1 MRDSNPNK
9 LLLSELFA
17 YVAKPTK
24 HAKTTFLTAIVLI
37 CVDSGASST
46 CTMNRND
53 FLPETLL
60 SHQWTCHQWCVSLSS
75 SLEVFGVRTV
85 RWVIHN
91 DDLEPID
98 VEIERSLLLIRDIPM
113 CLLCPQDLAQQTGH
127 HILLLLLA
135 MALFETHL
143 TYIPPTTTSEVAP
156 ATRTHRISESPAVLS
171 TCLLTPKRTE
181 HCSLTRRISHMPGMP
196 IWQAETIVSAP

>member
-113 CLLCPQDLAQQTGH
+113 CLLCPQDLAQQTGG
-127 HILLLLLA
+127 LRDGFSMGSSDTA
-135 MALFETHL
+135 TL
-143 TYIPPTTTSEVAP
+143 TNIGNNNLSIFSSFPQFTSYSASLVGNGSL
-156 ATRTHRISESPAVLS
+156 RD
-171 TCLLTPKRTE
+171 TPNLHT
-181 HCSLTRRISHMPGMP
+181 PNDNF
-196 IWQAETIVSAP
+196 

>member
-1 MRDSNPNK
+1 MPTGNKGMINQLSN
-9 LLLSELFA
+9 
-17 YVAKPTK
+17 T
-24 HAKTTFLTAIVLI
+24 
-37 CVDSGASST
+37 
-46 CTMNRND
+46 
-53 FLPETLL
+53 ETLL

-143 TYIPPTTTSEVAP
+143 PTP
-156 ATRTHRISESPAVLS
+156 NDNF
-171 TCLLTPKRTE
+171 
-181 HCSLTRRISHMPGMP
+181 
-196 IWQAETIVSAP
+196 